1 MKPTYPHKDYSKEV
15 YISGYYMSS
24 ALTSGTTDIPDNPKN
39 INYRLYILD
48 PLSVIVKLAIL
59 RNKPIGTKLRIT
71 DNVFYIQEPG
81 PFQAL
86 CRLYFNSGKTDLQYL
101 YNPIQL
107 ACSAFLNTRFCD
119 RTPGIRKLFQ
129 CAISGLER
137 LKETYKACPV
147 IVLCLNYYVN
157 LIENY
162 LEEYMNEKLFK
173 KDAMTAVY
181 DSATITALNGIWT
194 GDRIKVVMDIID
206 FLCTDN
212 LAANNVQSLEIFINN
227 IDLIVPEII
236 NP

>member
-1 MKPTYPHKDYSKEV
+1 M
-15 YISGYYMSS
+15 SGV
-24 ALTSGTTDIPDNPKN
+24 TDIPDNPKN

-59 RNKPIGTKLRIT
+59 RNKPVGTKLRIT

-107 ACSAFLNTRFCD
+107 ACSAFLNARFCD

-129 CAISGLER
+129 CAIAGLER

-147 IVLCLNYYVN
+147 IVLCLNYYIN

-162 LEEYMNEKLFK
+162 LDEYMNEKLFK

-181 DSATITALNGIWT
+181 DTATITALNSIWT

-212 LAANNVQSLEIFINN
+212 LASNNVQSLEIFINN
-227 IDLIVPEII
+227 IDLMVPGLIT
-236 NP
+236 P

>member
-1 MKPTYPHKDYSKEV
+1 MSSA
-15 YISGYYMSS
+15 YISS

-107 ACSAFLNTRFCD
+107 ACSSFLNTRFCD

-181 DSATITALNGIWT
+181 DNATITALNGIWT

-227 IDLIVPEII
+227 IDLIVPGII

>member
-15 YISGYYMSS
+15 YMSGAYMSVS
-24 ALTSGTTDIPDNPKN
+24 ADIPDNPKN

-59 RNKPIGTKLRIT
+59 RNKPVGTKLRIT

-129 CAISGLER
+129 CAIAGLER

-147 IVLCLNYYVN
+147 IVLCLNYYIN

-162 LEEYMNEKLFK
+162 LDEYMNEKLFK

-181 DSATITALNGIWT
+181 DTATITALNGIWT

-227 IDLIVPEII
+227 IDLIVPGLIT
-236 NP
+236 P

>member
-1 MKPTYPHKDYSKEV
+1 M
-15 YISGYYMSS
+15 SGIV
-24 ALTSGTTDIPDNPKN
+24 DIPDNPKN

-59 RNKPIGTKLRIT
+59 RNKPVGTKLRIGE
-71 DNVFYIQEPG
+71 NVFYIQEPG

-86 CRLYFNSGKTDLQYL
+86 CRMYFNSGKTYLQYL

-107 ACSAFLNTRFCD
+107 ACSSFLNARFRD
-119 RTPGIRKLFQ
+119 KTPNIRKLFQ
-129 CAISGLER
+129 CAIAGLER

-147 IVLCLNYYVN
+147 IVLCLNLYIN
-157 LIENY
+157 IIENY
-162 LEEYMNEKLFK
+162 LDEYMNDNLFK

-181 DSATITALNGIWT
+181 DTASIAFLNSIWT
-194 GDRIKVVMDIID
+194 LDRIKVVMDIIY

-212 LAANNVQSLEIFINN
+212 SAANNVQSLEIFINN
-227 IDLIVPEII
+227 IDLIVPTII

>member
-1 MKPTYPHKDYSKEV
+1 
-15 YISGYYMSS
+15 MSVS
-24 ALTSGTTDIPDNPKN
+24 ADIPDNPKN

-59 RNKPIGTKLRIT
+59 RNKPVGTKLRIT

-107 ACSAFLNTRFCD
+107 ACSAFLNARFCD

-129 CAISGLER
+129 CAIAGLER

-147 IVLCLNYYVN
+147 IVLCLNYYIN

-162 LEEYMNEKLFK
+162 LDEYMNEKLFK

-181 DSATITALNGIWT
+181 DTATITALNSIWT

-212 LAANNVQSLEIFINN
+212 LASNNVQSLEIFINN
-227 IDLIVPEII
+227 IDLMVPGLIT
-236 NP
+236 P

>member
-1 MKPTYPHKDYSKEV
+1 M
-15 YISGYYMSS
+15 SGAYMS
-24 ALTSGTTDIPDNPKN
+24 GVTDIPDNPKN

-59 RNKPIGTKLRIT
+59 RNKPVGTKLRIT

-129 CAISGLER
+129 CAIAGLER

-147 IVLCLNYYVN
+147 IVLCLNYYIN

-162 LEEYMNEKLFK
+162 LDEYMNEKLFK

-181 DSATITALNGIWT
+181 DTATITALNSIWT

-227 IDLIVPEII
+227 IDLIVPGLIT
-236 NP
+236 P

>member
-1 MKPTYPHKDYSKEV
+1 M
-15 YISGYYMSS
+15 SG
-24 ALTSGTTDIPDNPKN
+24 ADIPDNAKN
-39 INYRLYILD
+39 TNYRLYILD

-59 RNKPIGTKLRIT
+59 RNKPVGTKFRIS

-86 CRLYFNSGKTDLQYL
+86 CRLYFSSGKADLQYL
-101 YNPIQL
+101 YNPIQI
-107 ACSAFLNTRFCD
+107 ACATFLNTRFCD
-119 RTPGIRKLFQ
+119 KTPQIRKLFQ
-129 CAISGLER
+129 CAISGLDR

-147 IVLCLNYYVN
+147 IVLCLNLYVN
-157 LIENY
+157 IIENY

-181 DSATITALNGIWT
+181 DVATISTLTGIWT
-194 GDRIKVVMDIID
+194 VDRIKVVMDIIE

-227 IDLIVPEII
+227 IDLMMPQLV

>member
-1 MKPTYPHKDYSKEV
+1 M
-15 YISGYYMSS
+15 SGAYMSVS
-24 ALTSGTTDIPDNPKN
+24 ADIPDNPKN

-59 RNKPIGTKLRIT
+59 RNKPVGTKLRIT

-107 ACSAFLNTRFCD
+107 ACSAFLNARFCD

-129 CAISGLER
+129 CAIAGLER

-147 IVLCLNYYVN
+147 IVLCLNYYIN

-162 LEEYMNEKLFK
+162 LDEYMNEKLFK

-181 DSATITALNGIWT
+181 DTATITALNSIWT

-212 LAANNVQSLEIFINN
+212 LASNNVQSLEIFINN
-227 IDLIVPEII
+227 IDLMVPGLIT
-236 NP
+236 P

>member
-15 YISGYYMSS
+15 YISGSYMTG

>member
-1 MKPTYPHKDYSKEV
+1 M
-15 YISGYYMSS
+15 SGV
-24 ALTSGTTDIPDNPKN
+24 TDIPDNPKN

-59 RNKPIGTKLRIT
+59 RNKPVGTKLRIT

-129 CAISGLER
+129 CAIYGLER

-147 IVLCLNYYVN
+147 IVLCLNYYIN

-162 LEEYMNEKLFK
+162 LEEYMNDKLFK

-181 DSATITALNGIWT
+181 DSATITTLNGIWT
-194 GDRIKVVMDIID
+194 SDRIKVVMDIID
-206 FLCTDN
+206 FLYTDN

-227 IDLIVPEII
+227 IDLIVPGLI